1 MSGGLKAWAFAKPT
15 RMRRFM
21 NVWPP
26 FLFAGIYVQELSE
39 DYTFCRVK
47 LRAWVAT
54 RNVNG
59 SQFGGNLFAMTDPI
73 YPLMLLGIFGK
84 EYFVWDKEATIEFIK
99 PAFHA
104 AYFECRLNQDEIAA
118 IKQACADGNKHFPVL
133 ENHIVDAQGNVLAK
147 VKRTLYIR
155 LKPEYRPQ
163 QS

>member
-1 MSGGLKAWAFAKPT
+1 MISGLKAWAFAKPT

-26 FLFAGIYVQELSE
+26 FLFAGIHVQALSE

-84 EYFVWDKEATIEFIK
+84 EYFVWDKEASIEFIK

-104 AYFECRLNQDEIAA
+104 AYFECRLSQDEITAT
-118 IKQACADGNKHFPVL
+118 KLACADG
-133 ENHIVDAQGNVLAK
+133 G
-147 VKRTLYIR
+147 
-155 LKPEYRPQ
+155 
-163 QS
+163 